1 MSGPGIVLAF
11 DPQIQLYTPIVQG
24 FFQGAVYGLI
34 GLGIVLL
41 YKSNGIFNFAQA
53 EFGTVAALVTYGCL
67 NGSFGGQHMPYAV
80 AALLGVVAGTLSAV
94 LTERLVVRPLF
105 NRPKVILL
113 VGTVGVLLLM
123 VAIEG
128 LAFQNLRNLPAFNA
142 KSKGTFAD
150 PAFDVGFAAYRV
162 SWQEVLILVVLLIL
176 ALGSVAFFRYSQTGT
191 AILAVS
197 QEPTAAAVV
206 GISVSRISLIT
217 WTIAGFL
224 GSVGGLLLSPGGG
237 LIGPGTVT
245 ATALIAGFTAAV
257 LGGITSLPGAFV
269 GGVLIGI
276 LQRLAGATITQFP
289 GSEQV
294 TVGLVLLVVL
304 LIRPQGLLGKEA

>member
-1 MSGPGIVLAF
+1 MTGRKK
-11 DPQIQLYTPIVQG
+11 PIVPTKP
-24 FFQGAVYGLI
+24 I
-34 GLGIVLL
+34 
-41 YKSNGIFNFAQA
+41 
-53 EFGTVAALVTYGCL
+53 
-67 NGSFGGQHMPYAV
+67 
-80 AALLGVVAGTLSAV
+80 
-94 LTERLVVRPLF
+94 
-105 NRPKVILL
+105 
-113 VGTVGVLLLM
+113 
-123 VAIEG
+123 
-128 LAFQNLRNLPAFNA
+128 
-142 KSKGTFAD
+142 
-150 PAFDVGFAAYRV
+150 
-162 SWQEVLILVVLLIL
+162 IL
-176 ALGSVAFFRYSQTGT
+176 ALGSVAFFRYTATGT

-217 WTIAGFL
+217 WSIAGFL
-224 GSVGGLLLSPGGG
+224 GSVAGLLLSPGGG

>member
-1 MSGPGIVLAF
+1 
-11 DPQIQLYTPIVQG
+11 
-24 FFQGAVYGLI
+24 
-34 GLGIVLL
+34 
-41 YKSNGIFNFAQA
+41 
-53 EFGTVAALVTYGCL
+53 
-67 NGSFGGQHMPYAV
+67 
-80 AALLGVVAGTLSAV
+80 
-94 LTERLVVRPLF
+94 
-105 NRPKVILL
+105 
-113 VGTVGVLLLM
+113 VLLLM
-123 VAIEG
+123 VALEG
-128 LAFQNLRNLPAFNA
+128 LVFQNLRNLPAFNA
-142 KSKGTFAD
+142 KSHGTFQD
-150 PAFDVGFAAYRV
+150 PAFTAGFASYRV
-162 SWQEVLILVVLLIL
+162 SWQEILILVVLVIL
-176 ALGSVAFFRYSQTGT
+176 ALGSVMFFRYSSTGT

-224 GSVGGLLLSPGGG
+224 GSVAGLLLSPGGG

-269 GGVLIGI
+269 GGVLIGV
-276 LQRLAGATITQFP
+276 LPRLAGATITQFP